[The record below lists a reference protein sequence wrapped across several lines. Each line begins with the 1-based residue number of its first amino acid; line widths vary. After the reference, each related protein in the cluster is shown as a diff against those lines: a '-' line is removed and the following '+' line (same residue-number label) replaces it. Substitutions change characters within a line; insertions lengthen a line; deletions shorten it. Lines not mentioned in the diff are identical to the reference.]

1 MHKTPYY
8 LEDPGL
14 NDLGEPVLEPSS
26 TVLVK
31 TFLVFVSPSSLVMT
45 Q

>member
-1 MHKTPYY
+1 MDKTPYY

-14 NDLGEPVLEPSS
+14 NDLGKRVLEPSS

-31 TFLVFVSPSSLVMT
+31 TFLVFFSPSFVMT

>member
-1 MHKTPYY
+1 MDETPYY
-8 LEDPGL
+8 LEDPVL
-14 NDLGEPVLEPSS
+14 NDLGSPVLEPNS

-31 TFLVFVSPSSLVMT
+31 TFLVFVSPSSPITT